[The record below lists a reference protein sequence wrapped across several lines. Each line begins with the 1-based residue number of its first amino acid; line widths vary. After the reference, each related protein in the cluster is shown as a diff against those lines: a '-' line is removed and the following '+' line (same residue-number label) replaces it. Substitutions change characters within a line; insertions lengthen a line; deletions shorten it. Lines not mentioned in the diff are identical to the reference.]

1 MTNEEVKKYFMEVTI
16 DYSNGIKSGFKAE
29 EVVKEVLNIIQEND
43 ELKLEI
49 SRLTRIHANYVKSD
63 FHEYCEMRE
72 YNDDLIVRNGML
84 RSENEELKLTISK
97 METTTVNEDDLK

>member
-1 MTNEEVKKYFMEVTI
+1 MTNEEMIRNIKNLAKKHENDKVYTFGVNYNLAFNDI
-16 DYSNGIKSGFKAE
+16 ANHIE
-29 EVVKEVLNIIQEND
+29 ELSKEND

-84 RSENEELKLTISK
+84 RSENEELKLT
-97 METTTVNEDDLK
+97 VLAF